1 MRISDWSSDVCSSD
15 LIGHLAELPQL
26 GHPARLVF
34 NRIRSHGGKP
44 ILAVDDRLGNAH
56 VRLRPHEVDY
66 LPNRPPL
73 PKLDEFLEGLGP
85 SRLVL
90 MTADAGPTG
99 VETSEHLAVALRSEG
114 GARGLHLI
122 QIGRAHV

>member
-1 MRISDWSSDVCSSD
+1 MFRR
-15 LIGHLAELPQL
+15 P
-26 GHPARLVF
+26 P
-34 NRIRSHGGKP
+34 RSTRTDTLFP
-44 ILAVDDRLGNAH
+44 DTTLFRSNAH

-114 GARGLHLI
+114 GARGLPLI
-122 QIGRAHV
+122 REELRSDEHTSELQSLMRISYAVF

>member
-1 MRISDWSSDVCSSD
+1 M
-15 LIGHLAELPQL
+15 
-26 GHPARLVF
+26 
-34 NRIRSHGGKP
+34 IR
-44 ILAVDDRLGNAH
+44 
-56 VRLRPHEVDY
+56 
-66 LPNRPPL
+66 RPPRSTRTDTRFPYTAL
-73 PKLDEFLEGLGP
+73 FRSLGP

-122 QIGRAHV
+122 REELDVRILLLQPRVVELTVDLLDRWIALLPCEDAVAEHQDLRPLD

>member
-1 MRISDWSSDVCSSD
+1 MRISDGSSDVCSSD
-15 LIGHLAELPQL
+15 L
-26 GHPARLVF
+26 
-34 NRIRSHGGKP
+34 
-44 ILAVDDRLGNAH
+44 
-56 VRLRPHEVDY
+56 EVDY

-90 MTADAGPTG
+90 MTADVGPTG

-122 QIGRAHV
+122 REELDVRILLLQPRVVELTVDLLDRWIALLPCEDAVACHPDLRPLD